1 MKLEEEGP
9 LGKGSAWKKAPREE
23 VAKYVVGQENGIG
36 ERETKAWSSLKEAGL
51 LPEGHGEP

>member
-1 MKLEEEGP
+1 MKLEEEGL

-36 ERETKAWSSLKEAGL
+36 ERETKAWS
-51 LPEGHGEP
+51 